1 MVRYTSTS
9 VFSSNT
15 ITNRK
20 TVFQSNV
27 VGVCMT
33 AQRQFMINLV
43 LKDILAITNAYLNYY
58 MIGDMDSLKTV
69 FTTEKFLALTHV
81 LVNMPF
87 LEVTETLIRDVVLK
101 TLASLRGAI
110 FHFDQYEN
118 IKEQYE
124 NVKEEN
130 EILHDRDK
138 LNEYIQQLNSRIQN
152 DQLFTSSFTAPAPQI
167 NGTYFI
173 YIKNFGYP
181 ENAVFD
187 PILLAKIQNG
197 EIT

>member
-9 VFSSNT
+9 AFSSNT

-27 VGVCMT
+27 SGISIAT
-33 AQRQFMINLV
+33 RRTLMINLV
-43 LKDILAITNAYLNYY
+43 LRDILAVTNAYLNYY
-58 MIGDMDSLKTV
+58 MIDDMDSLKTV

-87 LEVTETLIRDVVLK
+87 LEVTETLIRDVALK

-110 FHFDQYEN
+110 FHYDQYQS
-118 IKEQYE
+118 IKYQNEKL
-124 NVKEEN
+124 KEEN

-138 LNEYIQQLNSRIQN
+138 LNEYIEQLNSRMQN
-152 DQLFTSSFTAPAPQI
+152 EGLFTSSFTAPAPKI

-181 ENAVFD
+181 ENAIFD
-187 PILLAKIQNG
+187 PIILSKIQNG